1 MNNHKTEHII
11 PYKLYLI
18 VLSGLIILTLIS
30 VGVTHI
36 ELANLTVFTAILLAS
51 VKSIL
56 VLIFFMHLKFDN
68 KLLQILV
75 AAVFLLIALVLI
87 ITFLDYNYR

>member
-1 MNNHKTEHII
+1 MNKHTENHVV
-11 PYKLYLI
+11 PYSLYI
-18 VLSGLIILTLIS
+18 YVLAGLLLLTMLS

-51 VKSIL
+51 IKSCL
-56 VLIFFMHLKFDN
+56 VLVFFMHLKFDN
-68 KLLQILV
+68 RILQILV
-75 AAVFLLIALVLI
+75 TAVFILVALVLF